1 MEFGGESMNKPL
13 MKAIIAKNNDTQSA
27 LARALNL
34 PQSALS
40 HRING
45 IVDFRLSEIN
55 GIRKRYR
62 LTAEETVEIFF
73 DQAVS

>member
-1 MEFGGESMNKPL
+1 MNKPL
-13 MKAIIAKNNDTQSA
+13 MKAVIVKNNDTQGSLAKA
-27 LARALNL
+27 LDL

-55 GIRKRYR
+55 CIRKRYN

-73 DQAVS
+73 DQSVS